1 MLKKEEIFHL
11 IENQHKQETQSL
23 LFRYLKKWK
32 WFVAFALVGVVLGF
46 LIYRNSPNT
55 YEVTSRIIVKS
66 DEKSLES
73 LLTFN
78 DQRMDLGEKTNIV
91 NQIGLLRSYTLYRE
105 AVNKLNWNYSWYEK
119 KFLYNA
125 DLYRNDPFVLSVPSY
140 EENTKSIPVQIEMLN
155 DSEFSIT
162 IKGETSK
169 NGYKQKID
177 YDGTHKFGQ
186 PFKNE
191 FFNFTIKKNKADK
204 EKIYLLY
211 FNDFDNLTS
220 YYLEKTAINS
230 EDEKSDFIAISLEGE
245 TKHREADFINELNNV
260 FIEFGMKAKYEN
272 SDNSVKFIDSQL
284 ERLKGS
290 LGTAEENFSNY
301 RRNNQVMDLGQEAQ
315 AVYTKLEEIEQEQYL
330 TQLQL
335 DYYVNLRNYLD
346 DAKKIEE
353 MVSPS
358 VIGITDA
365 NLTGMLEKLM
375 ELYSRREVLSFSVR
389 EKSPTLVLLEKE
401 IKVARDGLDQTLKN
415 QQDAT
420 ELKLGSLNERYKVI
434 QQRLKGLPETEKK
447 LIGVQRDYD
456 LNNEFYN
463 YMLQKKAEVSISKAS
478 IAPEVQVIDKA
489 IVEAAKRKGPN
500 LIMNLG
506 IGLIGGG
513 IIPFV
518 IITLMIFF
526 NNKIETIQEIEI
538 GSDIP
543 VFEGI
548 MKHKYKVKLPF
559 IHHPRSGI
567 AESFRGL
574 KTSINTVV
582 DKIDSKVISVNS
594 LVPNEGKSFVSSNL
608 SCALAKSNKKVLL
621 IGADLHKPTLHV
633 FLEVKESFGL
643 SNYLNNEK
651 SMEDIISSTS
661 IPDLYLIQ
669 TGSIPENPSDLMDS
683 VKFEKLI
690 VKARQ
695 MFDYVVIDNAPLLL
709 IPDAILTSQLSDISL
724 FILRL
729 NYSHKEQVK
738 QINKIVEF
746 NKIECSAIVPNDTPE
761 SGYAYGVG
769 YRKKYWKNGY
779 GEFKS

>member
-1 MLKKEEIFHL
+1 
-11 IENQHKQETQSL
+11 
-23 LFRYLKKWK
+23 
-32 WFVAFALVGVVLGF
+32 
-46 LIYRNSPNT
+46 
-55 YEVTSRIIVKS
+55 
-66 DEKSLES
+66 
-73 LLTFN
+73 
-78 DQRMDLGEKTNIV
+78 
-91 NQIGLLRSYTLYRE
+91 
-105 AVNKLNWNYSWYEK
+105 
-119 KFLYNA
+119 
-125 DLYRNDPFVLSVPSY
+125 
-140 EENTKSIPVQIEMLN
+140 MLN